1 MKRRFSSSSDRAESA
16 RDTRDGS
23 LKAGRLRMIYAAPH
37 IPEMHDALDDETGIH
52 VIAFHPQ

>member
-23 LKAGRLRMIYAAPH
+23 LTAGRLRMIYGAPH
-37 IPEMHDALDDETGIH
+37 IPEMHGALDDEIGIR
-52 VIAFHPQ
+52 VIAFHLQ